1 MEVVEVGDE
10 VLVAASTMRTPPP
23 RNWVSL
29 LVVKVTVEVMVDTV
43 DKRMRNYNRNVGKLL
58 LPTNDITKFSQYLP

>member
-1 MEVVEVGDE
+1 MEAVEVEDE
-10 VLVAASTMRTPPP
+10 VLVAASMMRTPPL

-43 DKRMRNYNRNVGKLL
+43 GKK
-58 LPTNDITKFSQYLP
+58 THITHRT